1 MLTTALKR
9 LGTTAAL
16 LLGIAG
22 GLGSPAFAV
31 TPDVRLPE
39 WHALTVHVTEWNP
52 AKGEVAIESEL
63 RSCGVPLT
71 DLSAEL
77 HWPEPARSRNGGRQ
91 GAPALEAGKT
101 WSVRHAAAGVTVP
114 FDGWLELEVAAR
126 PDAGTLRKKLDAIAT
141 YTPAMRQ
148 VMNAE
153 VAAISAPIPV
163 GRSLPFYADKNIAV
177 FMPRALLFTPVAG
190 MGERALHLW
199 IPEITSPA
207 ALAGPIGK
215 LRASLG
221 TAGAAPVLGDAVKAV
236 DEAMAAAGDAVEVAC
251 GGEKPPFLV
260 PLNVFRE
267 AMSLNRAVL
276 AAANERGSAIALGRL
291 ERLVRQ
297 SPPGF
302 ATPFGWANL
311 AVLQAEAGLGPRARD
326 SFTKALEL
334 IPAWPLVRGWR
345 DGLEAKK

>member
-9 LGTTAAL
+9 LGTTTAL

-22 GLGSPAFAV
+22 GLVSSAFAI

-39 WHALTVHVTEWNP
+39 WHALAVRVTEWNP
-52 AKGEVAIESEL
+52 AKGEVAVESEL
-63 RSCGVPLT
+63 GGCGMPLT
-71 DLSAEL
+71 ELSAEL
-77 HWPEPARSRNGGRQ
+77 HWPEPVRPLGSARQS
-91 GAPALEAGKT
+91 APSLDAGKT
-101 WSVRHAAAGVTVP
+101 WAVRHVAAGVAVP

-126 PDAGTLRKKLDAIAT
+126 PDARALRKKLEAIAT
-141 YTPAMRQ
+141 YTPAMRR

-153 VAAISAPIPV
+153 VDAIAAPIPV

-177 FMPRALLFTPVAG
+177 FMPKSLLFTPMACL
-190 MGERALHLW
+190 GERALHLW
-199 IPEITSPA
+199 VPEIASPA
-207 ALAGPIGK
+207 ALAGAIGK
-215 LRASLG
+215 IRASLG
-221 TAGAAPVLGDAVKAV
+221 TAGGPLVLGDAVKAV
-236 DEAMAAAGDAVEVAC
+236 DEAMTAAGDAVEVAC
-251 GGEKPPFLV
+251 GSGNPPFLV

-276 AAANERGSAIALGRL
+276 AAANERGSAIALARL
-291 ERLVRQ
+291 DRLVRQ

-311 AVLQAEAGLGPRARD
+311 AVLQAEAGLVARARD
-326 SFTKALEL
+326 SFAKALEL

-345 DGLEAKK
+345 DGLETKK